1 MDFLRPVPNAGP
13 QIENLWRLCAYL
25 QAQFLLFGIF
35 CRYLEVLL
43 RRVTC
48 NVGQII
54 YSPNQKAFVS
64 LSVDG
69 QQVPFAAEEYADL
82 IGRLY
87 FTPFPRQI

>member
-1 MDFLRPVPNAGP
+1 MT
-13 QIENLWRLCAYL
+13 
-25 QAQFLLFGIF
+25 
-35 CRYLEVLL
+35 RYLEVLL

-82 IGRLY
+82 IGRNL
-87 FTPFPRQI
+87 FTQYK

>member
-1 MDFLRPVPNAGP
+1 MSQKHSCYV
-13 QIENLWRLCAYL
+13 
-25 QAQFLLFGIF
+25 LLFSNKNVV

-64 LSVDG
+64 LSVEG

-82 IGRLY
+82 IG
-87 FTPFPRQI
+87 

>member
-1 MDFLRPVPNAGP
+1 M
-13 QIENLWRLCAYL
+13 
-25 QAQFLLFGIF
+25 
-35 CRYLEVLL
+35 LL

-82 IGRLY
+82 IGTYLSTKY
-87 FTPFPRQI
+87 FSLLNAIFSSPEPKAHW

>member
-1 MDFLRPVPNAGP
+1 MSGCSPLKLTAKFLMSQKHSGYFCSSV
-13 QIENLWRLCAYL
+13 IK
-25 QAQFLLFGIF
+25 IIV

-64 LSVDG
+64 LSVEG

-82 IGRLY
+82 IG
-87 FTPFPRQI
+87 